1 MKDSIPKIKS
11 IYEEVNS
18 PENKEYLNKI
28 NSSKLKRNSSNIYL
42 QNFLEEYTLK
52 YLSSNKRKN
61 SITPKDNDNISAV
74 RSPRKRQ
81 NTSQKNVNFSN
92 NLCQY
97 LDKLYQNDKH
107 LRKNILKKKNDNN
120 RKHQFKVS
128 FGNLTTKADK
138 FRFNSNKLT
147 FSSYINSKDD
157 KKNKNE
163 EIKKSN
169 DNIEEEEDDGQ
180 SYGFNKKYSIELL
193 HKKDSNKINLNNE
206 IHTPKVTKNL
216 LFNKLKLNDISKEG
230 ERTNKT
236 ISQTKIKS
244 SDIQKLRIHSLK
256 TKIKKSKSKPNFQ
269 NIKNQLMKLNKEQD
283 QENNNNNVVNINY
296 NINVNKDKNGKTKK
310 NKRRKQKSSK
320 TVSVNIKNLN
330 KTEKKSNE
338 NITKK
343 DEENINQIT
352 NYKKDDKEDNI
363 PKKEHKNKKLYKF
376 NCCFPFLVCLKGN
389 NE

>member
-18 PENKEYLNKI
+18 PEKKEYLNKI

-61 SITPKDNDNISAV
+61 SITPKDKDNISAV

-81 NTSQKNVNFSN
+81 NISQKNVNFSN

-107 LRKNILKKKNDNN
+107 LRKNILKKKTDNN

-244 SDIQKLRIHSLK
+244 SDIQKLRIPSLK

-310 NKRRKQKSSK
+310 TKRRKQKSSK

-338 NITKK
+338 NKH
-343 DEENINQIT
+343 N
-352 NYKKDDKEDNI
+352 
-363 PKKEHKNKKLYKF
+363 F
-376 NCCFPFLVCLKGN
+376 
-389 NE
+389 